1 MRVGLNMFIFFI
13 IISLVL
19 PPAAVA
25 IRRGFGAEFVLNLL
39 LTLLFWLPG
48 AIHALYVVIKSN
60 GTKSIA

>member
-1 MRVGLNMFIFFI
+1 MFIIFI

-25 IRRGFGAEFVLNLL
+25 IRRGFGTEFLLNLL

-48 AIHALYVVIKSN
+48 AIHALYVVFKSD